1 MNIQKAIET
10 LIELIALVEAKNK
23 SQGKE
28 LYKSALDVLKDEN
41 CSNIDSNTLYGN
53 FCGYL
58 AHGEFDEEE
67 YQKVLQLISFLK
79 K

>member
-1 MNIQKAIET
+1 MSIHKAIEI
-10 LIELIALVEAKNK
+10 LIELIALVERKNK
-23 SQGKE
+23 TQGKE
-28 LYKSALDVLKDEN
+28 LYKSALDILKDE
-41 CSNIDSNTLYGN
+41 SFSIIDVKLLYRN

>member
-1 MNIQKAIET
+1 MNIQKAIEM
-10 LIELIALVEAKNK
+10 LIELIALVERKNK

-28 LYKSALDVLKDEN
+28 LYKSALDVLKN
-41 CSNIDSNTLYGN
+41 GN
-53 FCGYL
+53 FSNVDLELMYRNFGGYL

>member
-1 MNIQKAIET
+1 MNMQKAIEM
-10 LIELIALVEAKNK
+10 LIELIALVERKNK

-28 LYKSALDVLKDEN
+28 LYKSALDVLKNGN
-41 CSNIDSNTLYGN
+41 CSNVDLELMYRN

>member
-1 MNIQKAIET
+1 MNIQKAIEI
-10 LIELIALVEAKNK
+10 LIELIDLIERKNK

-28 LYKSALDVLKDEN
+28 LYKSALDVLKNEN
-41 CSNIDSNTLYGN
+41 CSNIDLELLYRN

-67 YQKVLQLISFLK
+67 YQKVLQLISILNK
-79 K
+79 

>member
-1 MNIQKAIET
+1 MNIQKAIEI
-10 LIELIALVEAKNK
+10 LIELIDLVERKNK

-28 LYKSALDVLKDEN
+28 LYKSALDVLKNEN
-41 CSNIDSNTLYGN
+41 CSNIDLELLYRN
-53 FCGYL
+53 FFGYL

-67 YQKVLQLISFLK
+67 YQKMLQLISFLK

>member
-10 LIELIALVEAKNK
+10 LIELIALVEGRNK

-28 LYKSALDVLKDEN
+28 LYKSALDFLKDES
-41 CSNIDSNTLYGN
+41 CSNIDLDILYRN

>member
-1 MNIQKAIET
+1 MNIQKAIEM
-10 LIELIALVEAKNK
+10 LIELIALVERKNK
-23 SQGKE
+23 SQRKE
-28 LYKSALDVLKDEN
+28 LYKSALDALKNEN
-41 CSNIDSNTLYGN
+41 CSNIDLELLYRN
-53 FCGYL
+53 FCAYL

>member
-1 MNIQKAIET
+1 MNINKAIEF
-10 LIELIALVEAKNK
+10 LIELIALVEKRNK

-28 LYKSALDVLKDEN
+28 LYKSALDILNNEIF
-41 CSNIDSNTLYGN
+41 SIIDLEILYRN

-58 AHGEFDEEE
+58 THGKFDEEE